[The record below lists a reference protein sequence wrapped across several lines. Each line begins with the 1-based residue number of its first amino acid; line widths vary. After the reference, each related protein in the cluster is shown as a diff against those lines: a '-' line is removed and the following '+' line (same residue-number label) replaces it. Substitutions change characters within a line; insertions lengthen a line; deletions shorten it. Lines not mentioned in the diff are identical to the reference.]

1 MGNLLAYV
9 LNFDI
14 SVCIA
19 IGVGRSIRGGAGEYL
34 FGAGSG
40 SRVKG
45 AGN

>member
-19 IGVGRSIRGGAGEYL
+19 IGVGRSIFGGEYL